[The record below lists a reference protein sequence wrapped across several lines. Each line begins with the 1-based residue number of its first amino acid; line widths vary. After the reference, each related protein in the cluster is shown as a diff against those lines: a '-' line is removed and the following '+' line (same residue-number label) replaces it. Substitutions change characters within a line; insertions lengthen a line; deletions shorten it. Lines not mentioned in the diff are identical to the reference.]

1 MSTFQLEIVTPAR
14 VLDEGQVS
22 YVRCPGLD
30 GSFGIMAHHTNAII
44 SLGIGEIKV
53 THQGKDTFFATS
65 GGFADVKENKVQ
77 LLVETAEMS
86 EEIEIDR
93 AKFSANR
100 AKDRLSSWVEGV
112 EPVRAEVSLLRALN
126 RVKVAKR

>member
-1 MSTFQLEIVTPAR
+1 MSIFQLEIVTPTR
-14 VLDEGQVS
+14 ILDEGQVS

-53 THQGKDTFFATS
+53 THQGKDTFLATS

-77 LLVETAEMS
+77 LLVETAERS
-86 EEIEIDR
+86 EEIQTNR
-93 AKFSANR
+93 AESSANR
-100 AKDRLSSWVEGV
+100 AKDRLHAREK
-112 EPVRAEVSLLRALN
+112 EIDPMRAEASLLRALN
-126 RVKVAKR
+126 RVKVANR